1 MLLLLAFCRKEN
13 LIVIEVPSEL
23 AYASL
28 VIDGAYGTADTSS
41 APTVN
46 WNNQEGTYEL
56 VAPYPNGFALNSST
70 GKVSWSPNVQDSTYA
85 IKVRAKNNAGNSQP
99 VTLTVNIK
107 PQKPSNLN
115 YAVNQIQILSLPTA
129 TGDTT
134 SVAAS
139 VSWGSKK
146 AGYYQ
151 IDSGAFVGLKIN
163 KQNGVLSIP
172 KNTKKATYRIKIRA
186 YNTVG
191 ESEAVDYKLIVAP
204 TFYQVTFDVN
214 GGSTTQSKEYVQT
227 IADGLNATAPNT
239 SPQKV
244 GFTFA
249 GWFIAS
255 NGGTAVTTFGPIAQ
269 ATTYYAQ
276 YTLAAPSALKYNPDS
291 ATNDFGIAGQS
302 AIPTVITGVTGK
314 DSIRYTMTI
323 LPTINGISIDTMTGV
338 ISWTNTVPVGK
349 HEITIIPRNRD
360 DINSNG
366 TPVKYTLN
374 ITKFAPKD
382 LLYKNTD
389 GTSAASATSDF
400 GKSGSSVVP
409 KIDSGGV
416 SVSYAMTTS
425 PVTSG
430 ISIDAITGKILW
442 ADTVIVR
449 AYNLQI
455 TPSNI
460 KGAGTSVGYAL
471 TIKEVAP
478 KDLAYSKDSSIRNF
492 GIADS
497 SVAPTI
503 NNGGATVTYTIS
515 GNPSGVT
522 INSTTGKILW
532 TNAVVTGIYPLTITA
547 TNSAGSTTKSYTL
560 TIKAIVPSAFSYSKD
575 TAIRNF
581 GTSDTSVTPTIKNGG
596 APVSY
601 SITSSPVPAGV
612 SVNDKTG
619 KILWTNE
626 VPVGIYSFRVIA
638 RNQAD
643 TIGANYGLTI
653 KAVKPSGL
661 AYSKD
666 TSIRNFGTADASV
679 TPSINNGGAA
689 TVTYSMSGNPSGVSV
704 NQNTGQ
710 ISWTNTVLAG
720 TYPLKITPTN
730 SAGAGNPVFYILTI
744 NAVAPSGLVYSK
756 DSSIRNFGT
765 SDTSVT
771 PTINKGGAF
780 VTYAISSFTKDGDT
794 STSGSPSGVS
804 INSTTGQISWTD
816 GVAVGTYKLTITPTN
831 SVGAGTPAVYTL
843 TITSP

>member
-70 GKVSWSPNVQDSTYA
+70 GKVSWSPNVQDSTYS
-85 IKVRAKNNAGNSQP
+85 IKVRAKNNAGNSQS
-99 VTLTVNIK
+99 VTLTVTIK

-172 KNTKKATYRIKIRA
+172 KNTKKATYLIKIRA

-191 ESEAVDYKLIVAP
+191 ESEAVVYKLIVAP

-214 GGSTTQSKEYVQT
+214 GGSTTQSKDYVQT

-244 GFTFA
+244 GFTFE

-255 NGGTAVTTFGPIAQ
+255 NGGTAVTTFGPIVQ

-276 YTLAAPSALKYNPDS
+276 YTLAVPSALKYNPDS

-302 AIPTVITGVTGK
+302 AIPTVITG
-314 DSIRYTMTI
+314 D
-323 LPTINGISIDTMTGV
+323 
-338 ISWTNTVPVGK
+338 
-349 HEITIIPRNRD
+349 
-360 DINSNG
+360 
-366 TPVKYTLN
+366 TPVR
-374 ITKFAPKD
+374 
-382 LLYKNTD
+382 
-389 GTSAASATSDF
+389 
-400 GKSGSSVVP
+400 
-409 KIDSGGV
+409 
-416 SVSYAMTTS
+416 YAMTTL

-430 ISIDAITGKILW
+430 ISIDAITGQISWTNTVPVGTYEITITPRNRDDVNSNGTPVKYKLRITDFAPKNLVYSPASVASDFGKSGSSVVPTIDSGGVSVRYAMKTVPATSGISIDTLTGKISW

-455 TPSNI
+455 TPRNI
-460 KGAGTSVGYAL
+460 KSAGTSIPYTL
-471 TIKEVAP
+471 TINAVKPSAFV
-478 KDLAYSKDSSIRNF
+478 YSKDTAIRNF
-492 GIADS
+492 GTADAS
-497 SVAPTI
+497 FTPTI
-503 NNGGATVTYTIS
+503 NDGGALVTYSITSPAVSGIS
-515 GNPSGVT
+515 INP
-522 INSTTGKILW
+522 TTGRIVW
-532 TNAVVTGIYPLTITA
+532 NTTVPAGIYILTITA
-547 TNSAGSTTKSYTL
+547 TNSAGSTMKSYTL
-560 TIKAIVPSAFSYSKD
+560 TIKSVVPSAFSYSKD

-581 GTSDTSVTPTIKNGG
+581 GTADTSFTPTIQNGG

-601 SITSSPVPAGV
+601 SISSSFPAGV

-619 KILWTNE
+619 QILWTDK
-626 VPVGIYSFRVIA
+626 VFVGIYSFRVIA
-638 RNQAD
+638 RNEAA
-643 TIGANYGLTI
+643 TIGADYGLTI

-661 AYSKD
+661 AYSTDSK
-666 TSIRNFGTADASV
+666 TSNFGTADASV
-679 TPSINNGGAA
+679 TPSINDGGAA
-689 TVTYSMSGNPSGVSV
+689 VTYTISGNPSGVTIDAS
-704 NQNTGQ
+704 TGI
-710 ISWTNTVLAG
+710 ISWTDKVLAG
-720 TYPLKITPTN
+720 TYPLTITATN

-744 NAVAPSGLVYSK
+744 NAIAPKDLVYNPNNATTTTTG
-756 DSSIRNFGT
+756 SSA
-765 SDTSVT
+765 T
-771 PTINKGGAF
+771 PSINNGGAF
-780 VTYAISSFTKDGDT
+780 VTYAISSFTKDEGT
-794 STSGSPSGVS
+794 FTSGSPTGVS
-804 INSTTGQISWTD
+804 INATTGQILWTD
-816 GVAVGTYKLTITPTN
+816 GVAVGTYKLTITATN
-831 SVGAGTPAVYTL
+831 SAGAGTPAVYTL